1 MTGKDGYISAGW
13 LGFTLLLGACSPL
26 GPDFVHPAAPQVSQY
41 TGHPGMTPN
50 GEDIPADWWVLFH
63 SRKLDDLVQSGLRNS
78 PTVDAARAAL
88 GNALEYAEAQKDNLM
103 LPGVNASLAQS
114 RERFAPAAYG
124 FPGSPEIF
132 NLTNASVSVSYTL
145 DVFGANRRQVES
157 LEAQAEMQR
166 YQWRATEVTLA
177 SNIVTTAIHEA
188 SLNAQVRETRAMV
201 AIEQQT
207 LSLFESRFK
216 AGALSLSDVQAQR
229 STLAQLQ
236 ATLPDLD
243 RQLSQTR
250 HQLAAYLGRFPANAE
265 LPSFELDEISMPQ
278 HLPVSLPSQLV
289 HQRPDILASE
299 ANLHQATANLGYT
312 IASVYPNLTLSGSMG
327 SMALQPGNLF
337 TPNSS
342 VWNIGGNLL
351 QPIFHGG
358 ALEAGERAA
367 RDALDQAAAQ
377 YRQTVVN
384 AFQNVADVLRAL
396 ETDQQALM
404 ARTEAADAAMESL
417 RLAKVQFAN
426 GSISVLALMQAEE
439 RADQARLSLA
449 QTRATRL
456 ADSAALFLAMGGGWW
471 NEPVASIP

>member
-1 MTGKDGYISAGW
+1 MTVRAGYVSAGCI
-13 LGFTLLLGACSPL
+13 GVTLLLGACTPV
-26 GPDFVHPAAPQVSQY
+26 GPDFVHPAAPQVNQY

-63 SRKLDDLVQSGLRNS
+63 SQKLDDLVKSGLQNS

-88 GNALEYAEAQKDNLM
+88 GNALEYAEVQRDNLM
-103 LPGVNASLAQS
+103 LPGVNASIAQS
-114 RERFAPAAYG
+114 RERFAPAAFG
-124 FPGSPEIF
+124 FPGAPEIF
-132 NLTNASVSVSYTL
+132 NLTNASVNVSYTL

-201 AIEQQT
+201 TMERQT
-207 LSLFESRFK
+207 LSLLEGRFK
-216 AGALSLSDVQAQR
+216 AGAISLSDVQAQR
-229 STLAQLQ
+229 SNLAQLQ

-250 HQLAAYLGRFPANAE
+250 HQLAAYLGRFPANAD
-265 LPSFELDEISMPQ
+265 LPSFELDELSMPD
-278 HLPVSLPSQLV
+278 HLPVSLPSRLV

-299 ANLHQATANLGYT
+299 ANLHQATATLGYT
-312 IASVYPNLTLSGSMG
+312 MASVYPNLTLSGSMG
-327 SMALQPGNLF
+327 SMALQPSSLF
-337 TPNSS
+337 TPASS
-342 VWNIGGNLL
+342 VWNIGGTLL
-351 QPIFHGG
+351 QPVFHGG

-396 ETDQQALM
+396 ETDQLTLA
-404 ARTEAADAAMESL
+404 ARTESADATMESL
-417 RLAKVQFAN
+417 RLARAQFTN
-426 GSISVLALMQAEE
+426 GGISVLTLMQAEE

-449 QTRATRL
+449 QARATQL

-471 NEPVASIP
+471 NEPVAATP

>member
-1 MTGKDGYISAGW
+1 MTVRAGYISAGCIG
-13 LGFTLLLGACSPL
+13 LALLLAACSPM
-26 GPDFVHPAAPQVSQY
+26 GPDFVRPAAPQVSQY
-41 TGHPGMTPN
+41 TSHPDMTPN
-50 GEDIPADWWVLFH
+50 GQEVPADWWVLFH
-63 SRKLDDLVQSGLRNS
+63 SKKLDDLVQSGLQNS

-88 GNALEYAEAQKDNLM
+88 GNAMEYATAQRDNLM
-103 LPGVNASLAQS
+103 LPGVNASIAQS

-124 FPGSPEIF
+124 FPGPPEIF
-132 NLTNASVSVSYTL
+132 NLTNVSVNVSYTL

-166 YQWRATEVTLA
+166 YQWRAVEVTLA
-177 SNIVTTAIHEA
+177 GNIVTTAIREA
-188 SLNAQVRETRAMV
+188 SLNAQMRETKAMV
-201 AIEQQT
+201 TIEQQT
-207 LSLFESRFK
+207 LSLLEDRFK
-216 AGALSLSDVQAQR
+216 AGAVSRADVQAQR
-229 STLAQLQ
+229 SNLAQLQ

-250 HQLAAYLGRFPANAE
+250 HQLAAYLGRFPASAD
-265 LPSFELDEISMPQ
+265 LPSFELDELSMPD
-278 HLPVSLPSQLV
+278 HLPVSLPSRLV

-299 ANLHQATANLGYT
+299 ANLHQATAALGYT

-396 ETDQQALM
+396 ETDRLSLA
-404 ARTEAADAAMESL
+404 ARTESADAAMESL
-417 RLAKVQFAN
+417 RLAKAQFTN

-439 RADQARLSLA
+439 RTDQARLSLA
-449 QTRATRL
+449 QARATQL

-471 NEPVASIP
+471 NEPVAATP